1 MVMMRRFFAWSLA
14 SQPSRVVAWPA
25 ALIPRILL
33 LLNLAYNACAMVHLI
48 WSEARQSRA

>member
-25 ALIPRILL
+25 ALRLRFFAP
-33 LLNLAYNACAMVHLI
+33 ASPKA
-48 WSEARQSRA
+48 STT